1 MSRYTSSPVDEDDD
15 ENFELVDYTAA
26 SSWERFVAAIETRLC
41 QWRVNDGRHGDL
53 NIPEIHAKCQQLFIK
68 HKQYRDAVLT
78 QISQLCTRTARLTYK
93 GAAYALTMSVHPF
106 LAINE
111 TADPAL
117 SGSRHSLAAAQFPDV
132 YVPELEIDNSQT
144 EPDLAW
150 HPLHR
155 WTGSSVIIYMR
166 YLGDDSDN
174 WDDDSFES
182 TDNYSISLETAKLL
196 MSSMNIA
203 AQNVRCQLPMFAP
216 VGDAW
221 RQLYTGRMLGRVR
234 AAGQHDR
241 PYAAA
246 VAQKYESI
254 SLPQTPSA
262 YLQLNGL
269 LELYVNSFDILSSVS
284 ASDLALPA
292 SNLPQSS
299 SANESI
305 EPEVMG
311 ESDQEWVFVSESVE
325 IAALHEYR
333 IKNLYSRDWNTSSPM
348 FRYRAGDLNVGPAND
363 PLRVLTLKAFFQ
375 RAPCSTYVDPQPAG
389 RDRLYL
395 KTATSWVLSA
405 QMFPA
410 DRERTM
416 LTEALEDAFAAWSQ
430 SSIEANRH
438 RHLSMTEQVEAHEEI
453 TSDMLIDLF
462 GPSQDPHITPPGL
475 DVGDDDE
482 KATKEF
488 AARLDQTIADVYGSV
503 DPQSRPLS
511 ITQLISRMPHGI
523 AVPYNSLLWRLS
535 EIILVAT
542 AKQSV
547 NFWRAP
553 SIMTFLRLL
562 WSMALK
568 EIRWRWEND
577 QFLPRIPTS
586 ADYVATKGGAISGST
601 APSASLAP
609 KAQTPGNATDY
620 NQARYNAHL
629 CYSLIYQK
637 LEMLNCCT
645 ERKLTGNQSGIDLV
659 ESLSKVALGDTSTNS
674 QPKHNSASDNTAAS
688 ALDPAPHVSPEYDG
702 LAQRIRTH
710 VKNQLRKRI
719 GEGGVELGQRAWAQS
734 SRIRKPIGRLLNTM
748 RPHDPDPLESAA
760 SPTKDADGFE
770 EVKEDPYA
778 SDSDGFVSAEDIE
791 YDDSAAE
798 NPSTLS
804 SSASVRLPPNA
815 VKCKSDIG
823 AKCPVEV
830 PISDSSLKDAAYI
843 DVTISSSMDSTSG
856 FHHVSDVYE
865 RGLSAMSSSAS
876 VSTPSPLVRQ
886 SASSDTTYTKSES
899 GSTST
904 PLPSRSSNGHD
915 TSLQLP
921 LKDEPQP
928 GAVGGLYKSD
938 TLRLLQVDHPMWIP
952 RIQLPPVLTEDMLRE
967 REAILMS
974 FGTSASGAKQRAR
987 LQSAEL
993 ISDMESFKAA
1003 NPGCILADFVRWHSP
1018 RDWIVPEGSNNDK
1031 DGALSIRMTSSGDGE
1046 NLWQKLWSETKPV
1059 PASEQKL
1066 LFDYDMEAEKALHYL
1081 EGVPIYSLF
1090 SSLLPVLFL
1099 IAYERLYRQPVVH
1112 QLEFLREK
1120 LHSLGKKI
1128 ALKVNWST
1136 ADPESSVFS
1145 SILDEFEDLE
1155 VKTGR
1160 CVSLLH
1166 KFPEQYSLVQT
1177 LVTRGQAT
1185 VDDRKTQKV
1194 VLKAL
1199 SRYNVQTAAPTCREY
1214 VFTTD
1219 LRGMVRDGPRE
1230 APLEQRMHVT
1240 IGDDKSIRVNY
1251 SRVKRQA
1258 S

>member
-41 QWRVNDGRHGDL
+41 QWRVNDGRRGDL

-106 LAINE
+106 LAISE
-111 TADPAL
+111 ADDTVS

-132 YVPELEIDNSQT
+132 YVSELEVDNSQT

-155 WTGSSVIIYMR
+155 WTGNSVIIYMR

-203 AQNVRCQLPMFAP
+203 AQNVRCHLPMFAP

-221 RQLYTGRMLGRVR
+221 RHLYTGRMLGRPR
-234 AAGQHDR
+234 ATGQHER
-241 PYAAA
+241 SIAST
-246 VAQKYESI
+246 VAQKYESV

-269 LELYVNSFDILSSVS
+269 LELYVSSFDILSYVS
-284 ASDLALPA
+284 AADITPPS
-292 SNLPQSS
+292 SNLTQLR
-299 SANESI
+299 SASESA
-305 EPEVMG
+305 EPTVMT

-375 RAPCSTYVDPQPAG
+375 RAPCSTYVDPQPTG

-395 KTATSWVLSA
+395 KTATSWILSA

-430 SSIEANRH
+430 SSTEANRH
-438 RHLSMTEQVEAHEEI
+438 RHLSLTEQVEAHEEI

-462 GPSQDPHITPPGL
+462 GPSRDPHITPPGL
-475 DVGDDDE
+475 DVGDDDG
-482 KATKEF
+482 KISKEF
-488 AARLDQTIADVYGSV
+488 AARLDQTITDVYGSL
-503 DPQSRPLS
+503 DAQSRPLS
-511 ITQLISRMPHGI
+511 IIQLISRMPHGI

-586 ADYVATKGGAISGST
+586 AEYVATKSGAISGSAT
-601 APSASLAP
+601 PSASLAA
-609 KAQTPGNATDY
+609 KAQTSGSVTDY
-620 NQARYNAHL
+620 NQARYNVHL
-629 CYSLIYQK
+629 CYSLVYQK

-645 ERKLTGNQSGIDLV
+645 ERKLTSNQSGIDLV
-659 ESLSKVALGDTSTNS
+659 ESLSRVALDDTSTSNQS
-674 QPKHNSASDNTAAS
+674 KHGLDNDATVAST
-688 ALDPAPHVSPEYDG
+688 LDPAPHVSAEYDG

-710 VKNQLRKRI
+710 IKTQLRKRI

-734 SRIRKPIGRLLNTM
+734 SRIRKPIGRLLSTM
-748 RPHDPDPLESAA
+748 RPHDSDPQESTT
-760 SPTKDADGFE
+760 SPTKDVDGFE
-770 EVKEDPYA
+770 EIKDDLYA

-791 YDDSAAE
+791 YEDGVIADDSAAE

-804 SSASVRLPPNA
+804 SSASARLPSNA
-815 VKCKSDIG
+815 VKCKADLS

-830 PISDSSLKDAAYI
+830 PISDNSLKDAAYI
-843 DVTISSSMDSTSG
+843 DVAISSSMDSTSG

-886 SASSDTTYTKSES
+886 SASANTTHTNSEKDYAS
-899 GSTST
+899 V
-904 PLPSRSSNGHD
+904 PLPSDASNGHD
-915 TSLQLP
+915 TIAQSP
-921 LKDEPQP
+921 LENDPQP
-928 GAVGGLYKSD
+928 GSVGGLYKSD
-938 TLRLLQVDHPMWIP
+938 TLRLLQIDHPMWIP
-952 RIQLPPVLTEDMLRE
+952 RIQLPPVLTDDMLRE

-1018 RDWIVPEGSNNDK
+1018 RDWIVPEGGSNDK
-1031 DGALSIRMTSSGDGE
+1031 DGALSIRMTSTGEGE

-1081 EGVPIYSLF
+1081 EGVPVYSLF

-1128 ALKVNWST
+1128 ALKVDWSLV
-1136 ADPESSVFS
+1136 DPESSVFS

-1177 LVTRGQAT
+1177 LVIQGQAT

-1199 SRYNVQTAAPTCREY
+1199 SRYNVQTAVPTCREY
-1214 VFTTD
+1214 VFATD
-1219 LRGMVRDGPRE
+1219 IQGMFRDGTLE

-1240 IGDDKSIRVNY
+1240 INDDKSIRINY
-1251 SRVKRQA
+1251 
-1258 S
+1258 